1 MSRAHEGTYDLD
13 VINDDLD
20 HIDHL
25 VAKQT
30 TWCFFEDVPSLR
42 LHLFKIDCA

>member
-1 MSRAHEGTYDLD
+1 MNRAWEGTYDVD

-20 HIDHL
+20 HIDLL
-25 VAKQT
+25 VAQQS
-30 TWCFFEDVPSLR
+30 TWCNFDDIPSLR